1 VNIEAQT
8 EGLQS
13 HGGVGRKPKR
23 ESRAAEFRQRLI
35 AWKQLPESLRPSLRA
50 LACEL
55 GTSHQ
60 LLAHYLDGLEEWL
73 FKERYRRAKK
83 QAREIRAR
91 AKAENREMTM
101 RECIAA
107 TITPMVLGEIESIR
121 QDAKRGSLDPDQ
133 IKTLKAYAKHLPEA
147 QWVLQKYSHIK
158 PEWKKVEL
166 TPEQQRML
174 ASLPKDQARRYER
187 WIQACAQGRGYNL
200 CLDRQTRII
209 G

>member
-1 VNIEAQT
+1 LTQGLFKENAVNIEAQT

-55 GTSHQ
+55 GSSHQ

-101 RECIAA
+101 RECVA
-107 TITPMVLGEIESIR
+107 TILTPKLLDDLEKIR
-121 QDAKRGSLDPDQ
+121 QAAKRGSLDPYQ
-133 IKTLKAYAKHLPEA
+133 FKTLKGLADHLPEA
-147 QWVLQKYSHIK
+147 RWILQKYSHIE
-158 PEWKKVEL
+158 PQWKKVEL
-166 TPEQQRML
+166 TPGAAAHAGVAAESSSSTL
-174 ASLPKDQARRYER
+174 
-187 WIQACAQGRGYNL
+187 
-200 CLDRQTRII
+200 
-209 G
+209 